1 MNAPYSDEFL
11 NAYIDG
17 ELATDERSQLLDD
30 TRQDSELATR
40 LCRLQKV
47 KDMVQLAHHT
57 VENANLDQTGKR
69 RLQRYSLRACA
80 ASLLLGM
87 GLVLGNYTA
96 LSEAHSPSLM
106 ELAQTS
112 KFNVQPASAEREW
125 KLIVHVNSGD
135 PARLRAVL
143 DETEHLLK
151 TSAGSTRKVQ
161 IEVLANGEG
170 IRMLED
176 KNTPYARKILAMESS
191 YKNVRFLACQIALN
205 RHKDED
211 GFDIDLLPGVTVVSS
226 AVTQAKTRQREGWT
240 YLRI

>member
-1 MNAPYSDEFL
+1 MNASYSDEFL

-30 TRQDSELATR
+30 TRQNSELATR

-57 VENANLDQTGKR
+57 VENATPDQSKR
-69 RLQRYSLRACA
+69 RFQRYSLRACA

-87 GLVLGNYTA
+87 GLIVGNYTA
-96 LSEAHSPSLM
+96 LSEGHSPTLM
-106 ELAQTS
+106 EMAQTTG
-112 KFNVQPASAEREW
+112 FNVQPAAAEQEW

-143 DETEHLLK
+143 DETEYLLK

-176 KNTPYARKILAMESS
+176 KDTPFARKILAMESS
-191 YKNVRFLACQIALN
+191 YKNIRFLACQIALN

-211 GFDIDLLPGVTVVSS
+211 GFDIDLLPGVKVVSS

>member
-1 MNAPYSDEFL
+1 MNASYSDEFL

-30 TRQDSELATR
+30 TRQNSELATR

-57 VENANLDQTGKR
+57 VENATPDQNKHR
-69 RLQRYSLRACA
+69 FQRYSLRACA

-96 LSEAHSPSLM
+96 LSEGHSPTLM
-106 ELAQTS
+106 ELAQTTG
-112 KFNVQPASAEREW
+112 FNVQPAAAEQEW

-135 PARLRAVL
+135 PARLRTVL
-143 DETEHLLK
+143 DETEYLLK

-176 KNTPYARKILAMESS
+176 KDTPFARKILAMESS
-191 YKNVRFLACQIALN
+191 YKNIRFLACQIALN

>member
-1 MNAPYSDEFL
+1 MNASYSDEFL

-57 VENANLDQTGKR
+57 AKNATPEQTGKR

-87 GLVLGNYTA
+87 GLAVGNYTA
-96 LSEAHSPSLM
+96 LSEARSPSLM

-112 KFNVQPASAEREW
+112 KFNEQPAPGKQEW
-125 KLIVHVNSGD
+125 KLMVHLNSGD

-143 DETEHLLK
+143 DETEYLLK
-151 TSAGSTRKVQ
+151 TSANSTRKVQ
-161 IEVLANGEG
+161 IEVLVNGEA
-170 IRMLED
+170 IRLLED
-176 KNTPYARKILAMESS
+176 RDTPYTRKILAMESN

-205 RHKDED
+205 RHKDAD
-211 GFDIDLLPGVTVVSS
+211 GFDIDLLPGVKVISS

-240 YLRI
+240 YLQI